1 MNRKIT
7 VKCPLCN
14 NDFEIWSS
22 HKNRNS
28 KCKDCRNNKGTRLY
42 RIWENMK
49 SRCNNKN
56 VPNYSIYGAKGIK
69 VCDEWNKFINFKTWA
84 VNNGYSDNLT
94 LERIDFNKGYNPE
107 NCKWATYY
115 EQSRNKRNNVMVEIN
130 SETMCLKDWCK
141 KLNIDYK
148 NIHRKLKS
156 LNMTPKE
163 YLSTKIETYQTEGM
177 AD

>member
-7 VKCPLCN
+7 VKCPSCN

-28 KCKDCRNNKGTRLY
+28 RCKNCRNNKGTRLY

-49 SRCNNKN
+49 SRCSNKN

-84 VNNGYSDNLT
+84 MNNGYNDDLT
-94 LERIDFNKGYNPE
+94 LERIDLNKGYDPS

-115 EQSRNKRNNVMVEIN
+115 EQSRNKSNTVIIEIN
-130 SETMCLKDWCK
+130 GETMCLKDWCN

-148 NIHRKLKS
+148 NIHSKLNK

-163 YLSTKIETYQTEGM
+163 YLDREIKRLEKGE
-177 AD
+177 